1 MNQNGSG
8 VRVRV
13 GSRVSRA
20 VGGGVGRRG
29 EVGHE
34 LLGEVH
40 GLAARAGRGV
50 HVPLSLAEHG
60 GGRGQQGAGAV
71 SAAA

>member
-1 MNQNGSG
+1 M
-8 VRVRV
+8 
-13 GSRVSRA
+13 
-20 VGGGVGRRG
+20 GGGVGRRG

-50 HVPLSLAEHG
+50 MFRSRGLNTAEG
-60 GGRGQQGAGAV
+60 GGSRGLGPCPLPPDAALEALSEPTAGKEKC
-71 SAAA
+71 